1 VLQDF
6 DFGDIGPGCGQMFVW
21 WFWGRLRGNIAK
33 NTKPLLCGDCNM
45 FLPPKLEQTL
55 GF

>member
-6 DFGDIGPGCGQMFVW
+6 DFGDIGPGWGRMSVLLV
-21 WFWGRLRGNIAK
+21 WGRLRGNIAK